1 MIKIIYRTLISL
13 VILLLIIVVYLSTIG
28 VKTDKFNSKI
38 ISQIKQIEPNIEVK
52 LNDVSAILDPFNF
65 GIKTKTNGTDLIYK
79 NKIIGIET
87 IKSNISVKSLLND
100 KFALT
105 DISISTKSLA
115 IKDLITFFR
124 LLNNDPKLFIAKQ
137 FIKNGFLIADLKL
150 EFDELGKIKNN
161 YKFNGFVKDGK
172 INLFKRYDLNKIDFI
187 FEIDEKNLKFND
199 LKLSLNNKIIF
210 IPELTVLKQKKEYLI
225 SGKINTKNINLKNN
239 EIKNLITD
247 ELLKFDIDEILFS
260 SKNDFKFKI
269 NKNLK
274 VKNLEIVSDID
285 IENIKLK
292 NSLKLKNFFPKI
304 KKDLI
309 FKNQKIKLEY
319 NKDNLSIN
327 GAGEVFLQNETDKVE
342 YEVIKRKNE
351 VKFNTTLII
360 SKNPFE
366 LNLLNYKKK
375 ETSDLKFNF
384 KGKKN
389 IKGILIFD
397 EIILKEKNNII
408 EVKDLILTSDN
419 KISDISNINID
430 YIDEE
435 NIKNNLQ
442 IKKKNKDY
450 LILGNSFNM
459 DSIIGKL
466 LNSENN
472 KKSEI
477 FNKNLKLFFDVKKIY
492 LDKNN
497 VINNLKGFLTYN
509 KNEISELILES
520 KFSNQ
525 KNIKLTI
532 KNNGKEKITTLF
544 SQEAKPLVDRYKFI
558 KGFEGG
564 ELDFYSIKKDDITN
578 STLKIDNF
586 KIQEIPV
593 LAKLLTLASLQG
605 IADLLTGEGIR
616 FTDFEM
622 KFLSNDKLMTIEELY
637 AIGPAISILMDGYIE
652 SEKLVS
658 LRGTLVPAT
667 TVNRTISSI
676 PLIGDILVG
685 KKVGEGVFGVSF
697 KVKGP
702 PNDIVTTVN
711 PIKTLT
717 PRFITRTLEKIKK
730 N

>member
-292 NSLKLKNFFPKI
+292 NSLKLKDFFPKI